1 MILILPQN
9 LDLASHVQKYP
20 PDKYG
25 IVSFKDDIAGYM
37 VSLIYSIP
45 GRNKE
50 LADKVK
56 DGFIPLNAQMLQN
69 QCGRDYLQYLR
80 YLLHT
85 GILETDNYFVSS
97 KSSQKAPKSRGFR
110 LSEIYRAQPIIC
122 KTITDKILRRKL
134 LKDLKINSSPEFS
147 HLIKWLG
154 YSSKLTI
161 DLPAALN
168 YLHERRQ
175 FLVLNPQH
183 RDEKWKTEIIR
194 GRPTKTSKPKDPV
207 NQYEHAFGNAH
218 SIHQKAIYSLIDES
232 VGRLHTPLTNI
243 KSQLRNFIKHGDETL
258 VSIDLKNSQPYLSN
272 IFFNPHFWSSQKSAK
287 KYDNI
292 DFNLIKATF
301 NLLLTSNNK
310 QTKTTINKLTKQ
322 TTNKPAP
329 LIILEEIRQSIESE
343 YFINA
348 ESNEESDISQ
358 YRNLISNGE
367 LYGFL
372 KDQFSVHL
380 GDAFK
385 SKRAVKGIVFTVF
398 FTDNRFQDDTKKLFH
413 KLFPMVTKMFEMI
426 KRKDSTLLPRLLQS
440 IESYLF
446 LQVITKKIASKYP
459 YIPLYTIHDSIVT
472 TERHVGTVRKYMIEE
487 LTKHIG
493 IPPTLEEE
501 IWCPSKLSNEK
512 GEYKF
517 VA

>member
-9 LDLASHVQKYP
+9 LYLTSHVQKYP

-25 IVSFKDDIAGYM
+25 IVNFKEDIAGY
-37 VSLIYSIP
+37 VISLIYSIP

-50 LADKVK
+50 LADRVK
-56 DGFIPLNAQMLQN
+56 DGFIPLNAQTLQN

-80 YLLHT
+80 YLLDT
-85 GILETDNYFVSS
+85 GILETDNHFISS
-97 KSSQKAPKSRGFR
+97 QSSQKTPKSRGFR
-110 LSEIYRAQPIIC
+110 LSVMYRAQPIIC
-122 KTITDKILRRKL
+122 KAISYKPLRNKL
-134 LKDLKINSSPEFS
+134 LRSLKINSSTEFS
-147 HLIKWLG
+147 HLTKWLG
-154 YSSKLTI
+154 YSSKLNI

-168 YLHERRQ
+168 YLNERRQ
-175 FLVLNPQH
+175 FLMLNPQH
-183 RDEKWKTEIIR
+183 RDEKWKTEIIK

-207 NQYEHAFGNAH
+207 NQFEHAFGNAH
-218 SIHQKAIYSLIDES
+218 SIHQKAIYSLIDDS

-243 KSQLRNFIKHGDETL
+243 KSELRRFIKHGDETL

-272 IFFNPHFWSSQKSAK
+272 IFFNPNFWSSQKSAK
-287 KYDNI
+287 KHANI

-301 NLLLTSNNK
+301 HLLLSNIKPKQLTSTNHTPNN
-310 QTKTTINKLTKQ
+310 TTS
-322 TTNKPAP
+322 
-329 LIILEEIRQSIESE
+329 LIILEEMRQSIENE

-348 ESNEESDISQ
+348 EVCGEADISK
-358 YRNLISNGE
+358 YRNLISDGE

-385 SKRAVKGIVFTVF
+385 SKKAVKGIVFTVF
-398 FTDNRFQDDTKKLFH
+398 FTDNRFQDETKKLFH
-413 KLFPMVTKMFEMI
+413 TLFPMVTRMFEMI
-426 KRKDSTLLPRLLQS
+426 KRKNSTLLPRLLQS

-472 TERHVGTVRKYMIEE
+472 TERYVGTVRKYMIEE

-493 IPPTLEEE
+493 IAPTLEEE
-501 IWCPSKLSNEK
+501 IWCPSKLSNENGK
-512 GEYKF
+512 YKF